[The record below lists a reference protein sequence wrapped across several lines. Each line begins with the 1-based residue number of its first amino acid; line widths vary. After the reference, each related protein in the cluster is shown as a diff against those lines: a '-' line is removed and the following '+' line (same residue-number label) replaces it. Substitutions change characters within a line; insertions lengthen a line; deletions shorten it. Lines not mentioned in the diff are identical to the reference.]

1 MTAEEI
7 LGARLEHQ
15 RLLVPAPAKRAA
27 GELLGFQAQFFSYAL
42 HALYLRSGTEDTASL
57 IKTWTLRGTLHLI
70 PEEDLPLYIPRQG
83 AAEDVAETGWY
94 HFLQTHGAPLPPGR
108 AKFFAAA
115 LMEQI
120 GHGVAERE
128 ALRAKCRLLGMTEDE
143 ERHIFHP
150 WGGMIAEL
158 AQLGLVAFTPSQK
171 KLYRL
176 CAPFSPLAPS
186 AARAEKA
193 RRYLSAYG
201 PATLRDMAAFFGV
214 PQREAA
220 LWLSGLPVREDGPWL
235 SLAGESAAAS
245 EAPACLFL
253 SGFDPMLLG
262 YKKEDNPLLDPA
274 HLRDVY
280 TLTGIVR
287 PTVLLRGRLVA
298 TWKRQERSVL
308 VSPWQAFSSADW
320 QTLQQTALALWPHAR
335 ILLQP

>member
-15 RLLVPAPAKRAA
+15 RLLDPAPAKRAA

-42 HALYLRSGTEDTASL
+42 HALYLRSGTEDTTGL

-83 AAEDVAETGWY
+83 APEDVTETGWY
-94 HFLQTHGAPLPPGR
+94 RFLQTHDAPLPPDR
-108 AKFFAAA
+108 AKFFAAT

-120 GHGVAERE
+120 DQGVAERE
-128 ALRAKCRLLGMTEDE
+128 ALRERCRLLGMTEDE

-176 CAPFSPLAPS
+176 CAPFSPLSPGDACT
-186 AARAEKA
+186 EKA

-220 LWLSGLPVREDGPWL
+220 LWLAGLPVREDGPWL
-235 SLAGESAAAS
+235 SLAGASARGS

-262 YKKEDNPLLDPA
+262 YKKEDNPLLNPA

-298 TWKRQERSVL
+298 TWKRQGRSVL
-308 VSPWQAFSSADW
+308 ILPWEAFSGADW
-320 QTLQQTALALWPHAR
+320 QTMQESALTIWPRDR
-335 ILLQP
+335 ILLQG

>member
-7 LGARLEHQ
+7 LQARLEHQ
-15 RLLVPAPAKRAA
+15 RLLSPVPAKRAA

-42 HALYLRSGTEDTASL
+42 HALYLRSGTEDTAGL

-70 PEEDLPLYIPRQG
+70 PEEDLPLYIPSQG

-94 HFLQTHGAPLPPGR
+94 RFLQTHGAPLPPDR
-108 AKFFAAA
+108 AKFFAAT

-120 GHGVAERE
+120 GQGVAERE
-128 ALRAKCRLLGMTEDE
+128 ALRAKCRQMGMTGDE

-176 CAPFSPLAPS
+176 CAPFTPLSPS
-186 AARAEKA
+186 ATNMEKA

-214 PQREAA
+214 SQREAA
-220 LWLSGLPVREDGPWL
+220 LWLAGLPVREDGLWL
-235 SLAGESAAAS
+235 SLGKSVAEC

-253 SGFDPMLLG
+253 AGFDPMLLG
-262 YKKEDNPLLDPA
+262 YKKEDQPLLDPA

-298 TWKRQERSVL
+298 TWKRQGRSVL
-308 VSPWQAFSSADW
+308 VSPWAAFSSADW
-320 QTLQQTALALWPHAR
+320 QTLQETALALWPRGHV
-335 ILLQP
+335 LLQG